1 MMIYLTLPYFWVKC
15 WWSKRVLVTVNNHQV
30 GDGDLEPDRKA
41 DMFDNEEEHVGID
54 DENMYINSS
63 AT

>member
-1 MMIYLTLPYFWVKC
+1 M
-15 WWSKRVLVTVNNHQV
+15 LVTVNNHSV